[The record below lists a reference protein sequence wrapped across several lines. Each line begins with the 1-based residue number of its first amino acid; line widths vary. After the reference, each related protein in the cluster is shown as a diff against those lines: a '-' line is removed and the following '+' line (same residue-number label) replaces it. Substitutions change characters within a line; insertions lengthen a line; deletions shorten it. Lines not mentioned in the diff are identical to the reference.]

1 MCTRYIY
8 MPRLASLICHI
19 WGEFW
24 VIKRKL
30 SPVRMI
36 CWSCNVLI
44 DKVHPHV
51 LFLNWLWFNSQVNVR
66 ITGKVQGCYF
76 RKWSR
81 EQAKQMTINGWIRN
95 CKDGSVEAVFSGR
108 PAAVDSMLEKC
119 KVGPGR
125 ARVVDIEVQ
134 ACEQPRGVGFKQLA
148 DYKYVKTIS
157 WKYGCYF
164 HLQH

>member
-1 MCTRYIY
+1 M
-8 MPRLASLICHI
+8 
-19 WGEFW
+19 
-24 VIKRKL
+24 
-30 SPVRMI
+30 
-36 CWSCNVLI
+36 
-44 DKVHPHV
+44 
-51 LFLNWLWFNSQVNVR
+51 R

-119 KVGPGR
+119 KIGPGR
-125 ARVVDIEVQ
+125 ARVVSMDVEV
-134 ACEQPRGVGFKQLA
+134 CEQPRGVGFKQLA
-148 DYKYVKTIS
+148 DYKYVETIS
-157 WKYGCYF
+157 WKYGCYV